1 MSNRTEDEMR
11 EFKEEMR
18 QEALED
24 AYYEKKMYSDE
35 EYAIEQYE
43 DEILRAV
50 EMLIDVSSKLSNYGH
65 ELSINDLVY
74 LYIKG

>member
-43 DEILRAV
+43 DEIQDAIKILQN
-50 EMLIDVSSKLSNYGH
+50 VSFKLSGYGH
-65 ELSINDLVY
+65 ELSINDLIH
-74 LYIKG
+74 LY

>member
-11 EFKEEMR
+11 EFKMEMR

>member
-1 MSNRTEDEMR
+1 MSKRTEEELR
-11 EFKEEMR
+11 EFKMEMR

>member
-11 EFKEEMR
+11 EFKMEMR

-43 DEILRAV
+43 DEIQDAIKILQN
-50 EMLIDVSSKLSNYGH
+50 VSFKLSGYGH
-65 ELSINDLVY
+65 ELSINDLIY
-74 LYIKG
+74 LY